1 MPGISKPPHLF
12 NPGDIFDL
20 LPPRKSKWLFIFTI
34 IIPNDQ
40 VEERRRRE
48 RENMAGL
55 REALGSQNR
64 NSDNIDVEVRK
75 IILWR

>member
-1 MPGISKPPHLF
+1 MIL
-12 NPGDIFDL
+12 IFA
-20 LPPRKSKWLFIFTI
+20 ITI
-34 IIPNDQ
+34 RNDQ

-75 IILWR
+75 MML